1 MRPNWKFR
9 MKAFWFLLASSLAA
23 QDAVGI
29 LQEQCGSCH
38 GAAAMAGL
46 DLRERAGL
54 VKGGSRGPALVPGN
68 SAASLLIQAVRRTGA
83 LQMPPGK
90 TGLKPAE
97 IDALVRWVDT
107 GAPWSKAAASAEP
120 GWWSFKRVR
129 RPAPPAGQANPID
142 GFVQAK
148 LDEKRLKPA
157 GAADKRTL
165 IRRATFDLHGL
176 PPTPAEADAFLA
188 DTSTDAFAKVVD
200 RLLES
205 KRYGERWGRHWLDV
219 VRYADTG
226 GFETDVYFPNAWRY
240 RDDVIGAFND
250 DKPYNRFVQERVAG
264 DELWPDNLDLDGG
277 FDIPRERLEHL
288 QARIAT
294 GLYTIGPAYHEAALF
309 GGQVR
314 YEWLTDVVDTTGEA
328 FLGLTLGCSR
338 CHNHKFDP
346 LTQRDYH
353 SMMAVFAA
361 SEEREIPVVSQ
372 FSIFGFKSGFPN
384 WLKVEELKDAVRR
397 IEQTARKRVVD
408 NVRTRFSSEVL
419 AAYDTPQKRTP
430 EQRALAAMLESA
442 MTQAGLQENAEGK
455 VADIPYTA
463 EEDAEKKRLI
473 VQLGEAALKANP
485 VAQTA
490 TVLGPAAKVM
500 DTYITHRGDWRARGE
515 KVEPALPAVL
525 GANVRVDD
533 QRRRAT
539 LARWLTD
546 PEHPLTARVMVNRI
560 WHWHFGR
567 GIVASPGDFGR
578 QGEPPTHPELLDW
591 LTSEFVA
598 QGWSVK
604 KLHRQIMLSAA
615 YQRSSEGPE
624 ANQQVDANNRFL
636 WRMNRQRIDGETL
649 RDSML
654 ATSGALNLKTGGR
667 PVIPP
672 LSREEYTVM
681 WARNQWPE
689 ALDPTEHARRSVYLY
704 VKRTFPL
711 PMLSTFDV
719 PDTSQSCSRRDST
732 TVAPQALTL
741 INGEFSLKQA
751 GLLAQRARAMD
762 AADPVTGL
770 WRLAFARLPTAE
782 EKARAQTVVH
792 GGVRGLQRLALVIF
806 NMNEFLYI
814 D

>member
-1 MRPNWKFR
+1 MR
-9 MKAFWFLLASSLAA
+9 ALLLLTTSALVA
-23 QDAVGI
+23 QDAVSI
-29 LQEQCGSCH
+29 LQNQCGSCH
-38 GAAAMAGL
+38 GSAAMAGL
-46 DLRERAGL
+46 DLRQREGL
-54 VKGGSRGPALVPGN
+54 LKGGARGPSLVPGN
-68 SAASLLIQAVRRTGA
+68 ANASLLIQAVRKTGA
-83 LQMPPGK
+83 LKMPPGK
-90 TGLKPAE
+90 SGLKPEE
-97 IDALVRWVDT
+97 IETLARWVDA
-107 GAPWSKAAASAEP
+107 GAPWSKTVAPSEP
-120 GWWSFKRVR
+120 NWWSFKKVQ
-129 RPAPPAGQANPID
+129 RPTPPGTGANPVDAFIE
-142 GFVQAK
+142 AK
-148 LDEKRLKPA
+148 LTEKKLKPVGMA
-157 GAADKRTL
+157 GKRTL

-176 PPTPAEADAFLA
+176 PPTPAEVDAFLA
-188 DTSTDAFAKVVD
+188 DTSAEAFAKLVD
-200 RLLES
+200 RLLAS
-205 KRYGERWGRHWLDV
+205 PRYGERWGRHWLDV

-226 GFETDVYFPNAWRY
+226 GFETDIYFPNAWRY
-240 RDDVIGAFND
+240 RDYVIAAFNN
-250 DKPYNRFVQERVAG
+250 DKPYNRFVQEQVAG

-277 FDIPRERLEHL
+277 FEVPREKLDHL

-353 SMMAVFAA
+353 AMMAVFAT

-372 FSIFGFKSGFPN
+372 FNIFGFKSGYPN
-384 WLKVEELKDAVRR
+384 WLKVEDLKGAIGR
-397 IEQTARKRVVD
+397 IEQAARKRVVD
-408 NVRTRFSSEVL
+408 KVRARFSAEIL
-419 AAYDTPQKRTP
+419 AAYDTPQLKRTP
-430 EQRALAAMLESA
+430 AERALAAKLEGTL
-442 MTQAGLQENAEGK
+442 TQAGLQENAEGK
-455 VADIPYTA
+455 EADIPLTP

-473 VQLGEAALKANP
+473 VELGHAALKANP

-490 TVLGPAAKVM
+490 TVLGPAAKRL
-500 DTYITHRGDWRARGE
+500 DTFMTHRGDWRARGE
-515 KVEPALPAVL
+515 KVDAALPAVL
-525 GANVRVDD
+525 AANVKVDD
-533 QRRRAT
+533 QQRRSS
-539 LARWLTD
+539 LAQWLTD
-546 PEHPLTARVMVNRI
+546 PAHPLTARVMVNRV

-567 GIVASPGDFGR
+567 GIVATPSDFGR
-578 QGEPPTHPELLDW
+578 QGEAPTHPELLDW

-615 YQRSSEGPE
+615 YQRASDGSD
-624 ANQQVDANNRFL
+624 ANQLIDANNHFL

-654 ATSGALNLKTGGR
+654 AASGVLNMKMGGR

-672 LSREEYTVM
+672 LSSEEYTVM
-681 WARNQWPE
+681 WSRSQWPE
-689 ALDPTEHARRSVYLY
+689 ALDPREHTRRSVYLY

-719 PDTSQSCSRRDST
+719 PDTSLSCSRRDST

-751 GLLAQRARAMD
+751 ARLAERARGLD
-762 AADPVTGL
+762 AADPLTAL
-770 WRLAFARLPTAE
+770 WRLALGRVPTTA
-782 EKARAQTVVH
+782 EKARAQAMVQADAQ
-792 GGVRGLQRLALVIF
+792 GLERLALVIF